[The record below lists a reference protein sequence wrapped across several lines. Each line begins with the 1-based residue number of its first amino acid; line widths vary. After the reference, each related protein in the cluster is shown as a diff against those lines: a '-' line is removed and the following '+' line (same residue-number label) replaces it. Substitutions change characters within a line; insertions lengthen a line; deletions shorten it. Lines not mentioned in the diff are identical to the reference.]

1 MLEIR
6 GFTGY
11 FGFIRTPRA
20 LPSGRSHPT
29 GVVKMFWKVLKI
41 QYIERSQ

>member
-1 MLEIR
+1 MH

-20 LPSGRSHPT
+20 LPSGRSYTT
-29 GVVKMFWKVLKI
+29 GEVKMFWKDL
-41 QYIERSQ
+41 